1 MIKRLLASSLAGGL
15 LVAATFAG
23 TSAASAGASSC
34 PDGTWSDTLGRP
46 AEVAPNMTGVAL
58 WRYQDNDLYRFRV
71 SEAGR
76 DLAVFTGAI
85 STDGYIV
92 YGPRYLEG
100 GDVALTRVP
109 GKVSFRFTNFG
120 GVDGIDFAVKC
131 ASYVKVGVRMNGEL
145 LSTDDIVVGGDSAH
159 PDANPFKVEKVAA

>member
-1 MIKRLLASSLAGGL
+1 MFKRLVAGSIAGGL

-23 TSAASAGASSC
+23 AAAAPAGASSC
-34 PDGTWSDTLGRP
+34 PGGSWTDTIGRP
-46 AEVAPNMTGVAL
+46 DEVKPGMTGVAL

-76 DLAVFTGAI
+76 DFAVFTGAI

-92 YGPRYLEG
+92 YGPRHLEG

-120 GVDGIDFAVKC
+120 GVDGIDFMVKC

-145 LSTDDIVVGGDSAH
+145 VPTGDIVVGGDSAH
-159 PDANPFKVEKVAA
+159 PDANPFTLEKA